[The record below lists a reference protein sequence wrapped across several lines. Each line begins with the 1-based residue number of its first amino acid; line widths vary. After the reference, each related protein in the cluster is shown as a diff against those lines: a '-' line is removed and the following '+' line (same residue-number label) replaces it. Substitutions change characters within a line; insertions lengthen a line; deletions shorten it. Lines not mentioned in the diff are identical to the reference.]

1 MSNINFDLNLTKA
14 FVCVYETGSISKA
27 SEKLFVSQPAI
38 TQSIKRLEEIL
49 DTELFLRTPKGMKPT
64 TNGEVL
70 YDSFKKA
77 LNDIEQG
84 INLLAEMN
92 DFAHGE
98 IRIGSGSTIMRGLM
112 LPFIF
117 EFRKKYPNIKIS
129 IIDGIS
135 TEQINNLKR
144 GDIDIALMAEP
155 VPVFED
161 FDKITITKIE
171 DCFVVNSEF
180 EKNFVPKNELK
191 NYQMILQK
199 LPSSNRVFF
208 DKLCS
213 ENKVKIT
220 PSLETESF
228 GIILDFISNTK
239 DMIGFSTKT
248 FIKNDL
254 KTKNIKVLDTDFE
267 IYPRDVC
274 ALKMKDR
281 GTSNSTKLFL
291 TELESYFSKK

>member
-1 MSNINFDLNLTKA
+1 MD
-14 FVCVYETGSISKA
+14 
-27 SEKLFVSQPAI
+27 Q
-38 TQSIKRLEEIL
+38 
-49 DTELFLRTPKGMKPT
+49 
-64 TNGEVL
+64 
-70 YDSFKKA
+70 
-77 LNDIEQG
+77 
-84 INLLAEMN
+84 NLLVKQQFLCIFWQKLKNWEEQLLLLMQNTHKCGDDTAKYMGRMTLN
-92 DFAHGE
+92 PFKHMDFLGA
-98 IRIGSGSTIMRGLM
+98 IM
-112 LPFIF
+112 FIF
-117 EFRKKYPNIKIS
+117 FGFGWAK
-129 IIDGIS
+129 
-135 TEQINNLKR
+135 
-144 GDIDIALMAEP
+144 P

-239 DMIGFSTKT
+239 LIFSH
-248 FIKNDL
+248 F
-254 KTKNIKVLDTDFE
+254 
-267 IYPRDVC
+267 
-274 ALKMKDR
+274 
-281 GTSNSTKLFL
+281 
-291 TELESYFSKK
+291 